1 MGNKILVVDDEWN
14 MRNLVKIH
22 LQKECFQ
29 VDEARGG
36 HEAIQMARQTSY
48 DLLVLDIML
57 PDIDGWEV
65 CSAIRQTK
73 QVPILMLTA
82 RNDVQDRVRGLN
94 LGADDYLVKPFA
106 PEELVARINALLR
119 REKVKQEEN
128 HGIQL
133 TFENLLIDR
142 ESREVKVKGIPVE
155 LTPKEFDI
163 LYMTANQPKRV
174 FTRDILLESIWEPED
189 FRDLRTIDTHVKMYG
204 KSFGKPDCP
213 IIPSKQFGVLD
224 INLIHKNELKEI
236 IIKLNRN
243 MFHNSWR

>member
-1 MGNKILVVDDEWN
+1 MKNKILVVDDEWN
-14 MRNLVKIH
+14 MRNLVKIY
-22 LQKECFQ
+22 LSKEHFE

-36 HEAIQMARQTSY
+36 HEAIQMARQNSY

-106 PEELVARINALLR
+106 PEELVARVNALLR
-119 REKVKQEEN
+119 RENVKKEGSQ
-128 HGIQL
+128 GVLL
-133 TFENLLIDR
+133 TFEDLLIDS
-142 ESREVKVKGIPVE
+142 ESREVKVKEVSVE

-163 LYMTANQPKRV
+163 LYMVASQSKRV
-174 FTRDILLESIWEPED
+174 FTRDILLDTIWEPED
-189 FRDLRTIDTHVKMYG
+189 FRDLRTIDTHVKNVREKLRKAGLSYN
-204 KSFGKPDCP
+204 P
-213 IIPSKQFGVLD
+213 IKTVWGVGYKFNTQD
-224 INLIHKNELKEI
+224 
-236 IIKLNRN
+236 
-243 MFHNSWR
+243 